1 MVLKRR
7 NLIYLF
13 AADAVLFLLANV
25 TGGSNKHPGTVSN
38 IFWFAFLAGVVLLI
52 VLGIVALIQ
61 RPRPRTA

>member
-13 AADAVLFLLANV
+13 VTDAVLFLLANV
-25 TGGSNKHPGTVSN
+25 TGGSHKHPGTVSN

-52 VLGIVALIQ
+52 VLGVASLIQ
-61 RPRPRTA
+61 RLRPRTA